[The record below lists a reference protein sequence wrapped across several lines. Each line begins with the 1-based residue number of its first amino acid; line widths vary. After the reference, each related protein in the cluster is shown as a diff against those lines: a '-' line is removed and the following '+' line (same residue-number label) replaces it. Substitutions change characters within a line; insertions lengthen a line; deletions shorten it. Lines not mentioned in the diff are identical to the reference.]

1 MSELEPRNDP
11 SSFDDAEL
19 DDFIQPEPTAPTHDQ
34 IKQLISDLIGGDS
47 PVPSYILNTYIATP
61 DLDAKM
67 SRIIYI
73 DGSGGTGSFD
83 YYWGTSPKDKKEN
96 ADLP

>member
-34 IKQLISDLIGGDS
+34 IKQLISDRIGGDN
-47 PVPSYILNTYIATP
+47 PVPPDILNSYIATP
-61 DLDAKM
+61 DLGAKM
-67 SRIIYI
+67 SRIIYF
-73 DGSGGTGSFD
+73 DGEGERDLLNTIGG
-83 YYWGTSPKDKKEN
+83 
-96 ADLP
+96 LLQ